1 MIALTSI
8 INVFNSIF
16 DFIKKNPKFFLGV
29 IFALLIVLL
38 FKQCDECSEKTE
50 NTCST
55 ACQEMIHLPYE
66 TQKELRKGKHASN
79 KIFKKGR
86 SEVLPFK
93 S

>member
-38 FKQCDECSEKTE
+38 FK
-50 NTCST
+50 
-55 ACQEMIHLPYE
+55 
-66 TQKELRKGKHASN
+66 
-79 KIFKKGR
+79 
-86 SEVLPFK
+86 
-93 S
+93 